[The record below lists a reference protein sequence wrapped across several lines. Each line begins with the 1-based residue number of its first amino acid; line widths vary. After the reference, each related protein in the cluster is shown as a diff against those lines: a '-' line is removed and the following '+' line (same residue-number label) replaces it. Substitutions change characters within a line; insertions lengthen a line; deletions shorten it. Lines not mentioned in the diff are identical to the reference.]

1 MEDDRSQMQVLNL
14 LTLESEPL
22 GRFLGDQTLSE
33 PTERGIALVL
43 QDRGVAQPF
52 VGVVEAPPCVVW
64 LDLAAASTAPAS
76 PHTSSSSSS
85 SSSRES
91 SSDTDSTSTSA
102 TDTVLLVHRKNAVA
116 TAHRMLEHALQQLAS
131 RLRAHEALPDTSSS
145 TSTST
150 SSSSSS
156 DSDGWGGGRERTPL
170 SQQLADAEAAV
181 ARTRTQLEHDFTLSL
196 PGGAGAGRRLLAR
209 AEDAWRATL
218 RGLAGLLAR
227 AHAAQARR
235 DDVPSPSPTLA
246 LASAS
251 AVAAAPSELLASA
264 LAPFP
269 HVSAAEADALAQ
281 ENARLRADL
290 ARATAERDETRDEC
304 RRLQRA
310 LVEVQQQQ
318 QQRQREQQ
326 QQREQR
332 EQQQQQQR
340 KREWG
345 ARARTDEVSVDRTYL
360 EFMGSCCIVFDAVLV
375 RGQRVFRAHGVAVPT
390 FLERDQAHAIDPAY
404 RGAILCRALR
414 ATSRIHVESDVCAP
428 HAFGFCDEEN
438 DMLLLLLLDRRTAS
452 STGCTAE
459 TRTRSSLAS
468 TSGR

>member
-52 VGVVEAPPCVVW
+52 VVVVEAPPCVVW
-64 LDLAAASTAPAS
+64 LDLAAVTAPAS

-91 SSDTDSTSTSA
+91 SSDTDSTRTSA

-131 RLRAHEALPDTSSS
+131 RLRAHEASPDTSS
-145 TSTST
+145 TT
-150 SSSSSS
+150 SS
-156 DSDGWGGGRERTPL
+156 DSDGWGSGRERTPL

-181 ARTRTQLEHDFTLSL
+181 ARARTQLEHDFTLSL

-227 AHAAQARR
+227 ARAAQARR
-235 DDVPSPSPTLA
+235 DDAPSPSPTLA

-326 QQREQR
+326 QREQR
-332 EQQQQQQR
+332 EQQQQQQQQR

-438 DMLLLLLLDRRTAS
+438 DMLLLLLDRRTAS
-452 STGCTAE
+452 STGCTVE
-459 TRTRSSLAS
+459 TRTRSSPAS